1 MNDKRSKKIIVLAVL
16 LAAAVVAGLSFGST
30 RVSLADFFS
39 GGTNTIIITKL
50 RLPRVLGALLSGI
63 ALPTRGL
70 LLQSVT
76 GNDLT
81 SPNVMG
87 INAGAGFAVMLCLC
101 FASGNSV
108 ILPFG
113 AFFGALVAT
122 ALVMSISYT
131 ASVHREKLTIILAGV
146 SVGALF
152 NSGISYLSQRYPDA
166 VVSYIWF
173 SNGGFSGVYLK
184 DIALPA
190 VIILSGARLAYSL
203 ASQLN
208 LLILGDD
215 MAHSLGVKV
224 KTVRTISL
232 VTASAVC
239 AASVTYAGLLGFVGL
254 IVPHM
259 ARKIAGHDLR
269 IVMPVSW
276 MCGRI
281 LIIMSDLVGR
291 ALFAPSEI
299 SAGIFLSAIGAPFFI
314 YLLYTRRGKL

>member
-1 MNDKRSKKIIVLAVL
+1 MDKKRKKKIIFLSAILTVIF
-16 LAAAVVAGLSFGST
+16 VAGLSFGST
-30 RVSLADFFS
+30 RVSLTDFFN
-39 GGTNTIIITKL
+39 GGSRSVIVAKL

-101 FASGNSV
+101 FAPGNSV
-108 ILPFG
+108 VLPFG
-113 AFFGALVAT
+113 AFLGSLLAT
-122 ALVMSISYT
+122 SLVMTISHT
-131 ASVHREKLTIILAGV
+131 ASVHRGKLTIILAGV

-166 VVSYIWF
+166 VVSYVWF
-173 SNGGFSGVYLK
+173 SNGGFSGVYLN

-190 VIILSGARLAYSL
+190 IIIIAGSMLAYSK

-208 LLILGDD
+208 LLILGDE
-215 MAHSLGVKV
+215 MAHSLGVNVKKV
-224 KTVRTISL
+224 RVLSL

-254 IVPHM
+254 MVPHA
-259 ARKIAGHDLR
+259 ARKIAGHDIKVVL
-269 IVMPVSW
+269 PVSW
-276 MCGRI
+276 LCGRI
-281 LIIMSDLVGR
+281 LVIFSDLIGR
-291 ALFAPSEI
+291 VLFAPSEI

-314 YLLYTRRGKL
+314 YLLYARRGRL